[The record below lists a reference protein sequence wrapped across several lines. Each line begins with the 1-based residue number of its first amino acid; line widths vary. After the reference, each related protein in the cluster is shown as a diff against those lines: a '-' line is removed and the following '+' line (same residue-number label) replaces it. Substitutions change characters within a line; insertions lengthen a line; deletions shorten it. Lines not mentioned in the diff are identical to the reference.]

1 MYDCIISLKEWQ
13 VYCKSHLHGPAFVY
27 EEYIDCI
34 LVFIIRVCD
43 FQKTN
48 SDHFRKRK
56 SCHATSVAIFWDSF
70 SKILRPNLAEKNE
83 WWTFWKNN
91 HQNHISLCQIRVYLE
106 NFRLWEKIWPK
117 ERMMK
122 IWRNRHW
129 IHNQHKKSNSSAK
142 FYLIWRIINFGYKF
156 AQKIV

>member
-13 VYCKSHLHGPAFVY
+13 VYCKSLLHGPAFVY

-56 SCHATSVAIFWDSF
+56 SWHATTVAIFWDSF
-70 SKILRPNLAEKNE
+70 SKILRPDLAEKMNGE
-83 WWTFWKNN
+83 HFEKMIKTVITYIPMSNYSLFGEFQIVGENLVKRKND
-91 HQNHISLCQIRVYLE
+91 E
-106 NFRLWEKIWPK
+106 NL
-117 ERMMK
+117 
-122 IWRNRHW
+122 
-129 IHNQHKKSNSSAK
+129 KK
-142 FYLIWRIINFGYKF
+142 
-156 AQKIV
+156 

>member
-56 SCHATSVAIFWDSF
+56 SCHATSVAIFWDSC
-70 SKILRPNLAEKNE
+70 SKILRPNLAEKMNGE
-83 WWTFWKNN
+83 HFDKINIKTVITYIPMLNYSLFGEFQIVGENLPKTKND
-91 HQNHISLCQIRVYLE
+91 E
-106 NFRLWEKIWPK
+106 NL
-117 ERMMK
+117 
-122 IWRNRHW
+122 
-129 IHNQHKKSNSSAK
+129 KKMALNSYS
-142 FYLIWRIINFGYKF
+142 
-156 AQKIV
+156 V

>member
-34 LVFIIRVCD
+34 FVFIIRICD

-56 SCHATSVAIFWDSF
+56 SCHATIVAIFWDSF
-70 SKILRPNLAEKNE
+70 SKILRPNLAEKMNGE
-83 WWTFWKNN
+83 HFDKVNIKTVITYIPMLNYSLFGEFQIVGENLPKTKND
-91 HQNHISLCQIRVYLE
+91 E
-106 NFRLWEKIWPK
+106 NL
-117 ERMMK
+117 
-122 IWRNRHW
+122 
-129 IHNQHKKSNSSAK
+129 KKMALNSYS
-142 FYLIWRIINFGYKF
+142 
-156 AQKIV
+156 V

>member
-13 VYCKSHLHGPAFVY
+13 VYCISHLHGPAFVY

-56 SCHATSVAIFWDSF
+56 SCHATSLAIFWDSF
-70 SKILRPNLAEKNE
+70 SKILGPNLAEKMNGE
-83 WWTFWKNN
+83 HFD
-91 HQNHISLCQIRVYLE
+91 
-106 NFRLWEKIWPK
+106 KIN
-117 ERMMK
+117 
-122 IWRNRHW
+122 I
-129 IHNQHKKSNSSAK
+129 
-142 FYLIWRIINFGYKF
+142 
-156 AQKIV
+156 KIVITYIPMLNYSLFGEFQIVGENLPKTKNDENLKKMALNSYSV

>member
-56 SCHATSVAIFWDSF
+56 SCHATSVAIFWDSC
-70 SKILRPNLAEKNE
+70 SKILRPNLAEKMNGE
-83 WWTFWKNN
+83 HFD
-91 HQNHISLCQIRVYLE
+91 
-106 NFRLWEKIWPK
+106 KINIK
-117 ERMMK
+117 TV
-122 IWRNRHW
+122 ITY
-129 IHNQHKKSNSSAK
+129 IHPYAK
-142 FYLIWRIINFGYKF
+142 LQSIWRIPDYGRKF
-156 AQKIV
+156 AQNKEWWKFEENGTEFIFGIKNQTPLLSFT

>member
-70 SKILRPNLAEKNE
+70 SKILRPNLAEKMNGE
-83 WWTFWKNN
+83 HFDQINIKTVITYIPMLNYSLFGEFQIVGENLPKTKND
-91 HQNHISLCQIRVYLE
+91 E
-106 NFRLWEKIWPK
+106 NL
-117 ERMMK
+117 
-122 IWRNRHW
+122 
-129 IHNQHKKSNSSAK
+129 KKMALNSYS
-142 FYLIWRIINFGYKF
+142 
-156 AQKIV
+156 V

>member
-13 VYCKSHLHGPAFVY
+13 VYCKSLLHGHAFVY

-70 SKILRPNLAEKNE
+70 SKILRPNLAEKMNGE
-83 WWTFWKNN
+83 HFDKINIKTVITYIPMLNYSLFGEFQIVGENLPKTKND
-91 HQNHISLCQIRVYLE
+91 E
-106 NFRLWEKIWPK
+106 NL
-117 ERMMK
+117 
-122 IWRNRHW
+122 
-129 IHNQHKKSNSSAK
+129 KKMALNSYS
-142 FYLIWRIINFGYKF
+142 
-156 AQKIV
+156 V

>member
-70 SKILRPNLAEKNE
+70 SKILRPNLAEKMNGE
-83 WWTFWKNN
+83 HFDKINIKTVITYIPMLNYSLFGEFQIVGENLPKTKND
-91 HQNHISLCQIRVYLE
+91 E
-106 NFRLWEKIWPK
+106 NL
-117 ERMMK
+117 
-122 IWRNRHW
+122 
-129 IHNQHKKSNSSAK
+129 KKMALNSYS
-142 FYLIWRIINFGYKF
+142 
-156 AQKIV
+156 V